1 MSGEHH
7 AYSLIKKRHSSIT
20 VGHSHR
26 RHIYFKDD
34 AFPNPS
40 IGLVAGSFKGGQEAW
55 AGQANLEWWKGV
67 VIKRNINNGAY
78 DPEFVS
84 LERLKAEYGS

>member
-1 MSGEHH
+1 M
-7 AYSLIKKRHSSIT
+7 IKKRHSSTT

-26 RHIYFKDD
+26 RHLYFKDD

-40 IGLVAGSFKGGQEAW
+40 IGLVAGCFKGGQEGW

-67 VIKRNINNGAY
+67 VIKRNISSGAY

>member
-34 AFPNPS
+34 AYPKPS
-40 IGLVAGSFKGGQEAW
+40 IGLVAGCFKGGERGW

-67 VIKRNINNGAY
+67 VIKRNIRQWY
-78 DPEFVS
+78 IRSRVCFFRKIKS
-84 LERLKAEYGS
+84 

>member
-7 AYSLIKKRHSSIT
+7 AYSLVKKRHSSIT

-34 AFPNPS
+34 AHPKPS
-40 IGLVAGSFKGGQEAW
+40 IGLVAGCFKGSEEGW

-67 VIKRNINNGAY
+67 VIKRNIDNGTY